1 MQSFDYI
8 LVGQGIAG
16 TMLSWHLCKAG
27 QRVLVYDDARPATA
41 SRSAAGIINP
51 VSGRKFELAWLYE
64 TIYPVAEQTYR
75 AIEKELGINCF
86 YERDIWNVW
95 PSAQMRDAFAAN
107 LHTTPRMQ
115 QPIDIRHA
123 DTVEQPFGAG
133 IVKGANVQLGT
144 LLPAW
149 RNAMRQDDGVATE
162 SAFRQTLHGTHTP
175 STGENFS
182 RNNRPTLRSEH
193 FNTADLQLHEN
204 SVRYKDITAKAII
217 FCEGAESPK
226 NPWFGKLKFLPN
238 KGEALLIQTPLHTQ
252 DIIKKSI
259 TIVPLYDDIYWA
271 GASFSWDYTDAA
283 PTAEKRASLEES
295 LRQVLKVPYT
305 IQGHLAAVRP
315 SGPDRRPLAGM
326 HPRFPQVGIFNGMGS
341 KGCSLAP
348 WAAQQFTRHLLEAAP
363 LLPEIDIKRFFNAL
377 R

>member
-1 MQSFDYI
+1 MQFDYI

-75 AIEKELGINCF
+75 AIEKELGIDCF
-86 YERDIWNVW
+86 HERDIWNVW

-115 QPIDIRHA
+115 QPMEVRHA

-133 IVKGANVQLGT
+133 IVKGANVQLDT

-149 RNAMRQDDGVATE
+149 RNAMMKDDGAAAE
-162 SAFRQTLHGTHTP
+162 NAALHREQLSAADVET
-175 STGENFS
+175 SENFL
-182 RNNRPTLRSEH
+182 RNNRPMLRSEH
-193 FNTADLQLHEN
+193 FNTADLELLEN

-217 FCEGAESPK
+217 FCEGAENPK

-271 GASFSWDYTDAA
+271 GASFSWDYTDAK
-283 PTAEKRASLEES
+283 PTTEKRTSLEEN
-295 LRQVLKVPYT
+295 LQQLLKVPYT
-305 IQGHLAAVRP
+305 VKDHLAAVRP
-315 SGPDRRPLAGM
+315 SGPDRRPLVGM

-348 WAAQQFTRHLLEAAP
+348 WAAQQFTRYLLEAAP